1 MPHHKVE
8 YSSVTEK
15 NQVLTPANIYGMTD
29 TRYKQHPTP
38 LTREENPEKKIIG
51 DREWGGGC
59 WGYRGCLRDDKVLQ
73 RYRMVAVTR
82 PCGCTN
88 TSTLEF

>member
-38 LTREENPEKKIIG
+38 LTREENPEKKNYWRQG
-51 DREWGGGC
+51 VGWGLLGVQG
-59 WGYRGCLRDDKVLQ
+59 L
-73 RYRMVAVTR
+73 
-82 PCGCTN
+82 P
-88 TSTLEF
+88 